1 MNDKELQDKQLQ
13 EQNEKVA
20 SRDDFPVYWIDRI
33 SLFLSHTIKY
43 LIPVIVLVMMYE
55 IFMRYIME
63 KPTMWVNELCLWLA
77 GICYLVGGIYATR
90 LRSHIRIVL
99 LYDYVSRPTQRIFD
113 LISTIVIGYKIW
125 YGKIKKIKEY
135 SFEKE
140 WFVSELLISLGM
152 IGTVIGFIF
161 MLYSVFVDLNIEDAQ
176 AVQESLGGM
185 AQGMGTALLTTL
197 VGLIGS
203 VLIKSQLVMVEDEKI
218 QQ

>member
-1 MNDKELQDKQLQ
+1 MLDKQLQ

-20 SRDDFPVYWIDRI
+20 SKDDFPINWIDRV

-90 LRSHIRIVL
+90 LRSHIRIVI

-113 LISTIVIGYKIW
+113 LISTIIIVTFCSSCNLWWLGRCVHR
-125 YGKIKKIKEY
+125 
-135 SFEKE
+135 SFTNWERFATFWDPPIPATMKP
-140 WFVSELLISLGM
+140 LTLIC
-152 IGTVIGFIF
+152 
-161 MLYSVFVDLNIEDAQ
+161 VFLI
-176 AVQESLGGM
+176 AVQS
-185 AQGMGTALLTTL
+185 
-197 VGLIGS
+197 VNNLI
-203 VLIKSQLVMVEDEKI
+203 IDWKNPKEKQYDPLKI
-218 QQ
+218 